1 MMLRNSSQSGRW
13 IYILAFRTPVDLNSS
28 RNGYP
33 LAVLDRQLLLKI
45 LYTHLP
51 DKSKILLGK
60 RISKV
65 DHSTEGIIAH
75 CQDGSSYHGDIIAAV
90 DGVHSTV
97 RQEMWRHADQSIS
110 TKEKNSMPGH

>member
-1 MMLRNSSQSGRW
+1 L
-13 IYILAFRTPVDLNSS
+13 
-28 RNGYP
+28 
-33 LAVLDRQLLLKI
+33 VLEI

-51 DKSKILLGK
+51 DKSKVLLGK

-65 DHSTEGIIAH
+65 DHSAQGIIAH
-75 CQDGSSYHGDIIAAV
+75 CQDGSSYHGYIIAGV

-110 TKEKNSMPGH
+110 TKEKNGMLGH

>member
-1 MMLRNSSQSGRW
+1 
-13 IYILAFRTPVDLNSS
+13 
-28 RNGYP
+28 
-33 LAVLDRQLLLKI
+33 LLLEI

-51 DKSKILLGK
+51 DKNKVLLGK

-75 CQDGSSYHGDIIAAV
+75 CQDGTSYHGDIIAAA

-110 TKEKNSMPGH
+110 TKEKSGMLGH